1 MSDQLPIQGIRP
13 ATEHPKPKAGSVD
26 SQGGAQ
32 FRALLDR
39 LQREATSLQQ
49 NSGGLEDP
57 AALAGAV
64 DKAGSNLDE
73 ARSLGD
79 QLLEA
84 YRAARQ
90 IHSETKD
97 IA

>member
-13 ATEHPKPKAGSVD
+13 VSEQAQPQAASVE

-39 LQREATSLQQ
+39 LQREASSLQE
-49 NSGGLEDP
+49 SSSDLEDP

-64 DKAGSNLDE
+64 DQAGSTLSD

-84 YRAARQ
+84 YRAARHVQ
-90 IHSETKD
+90 GEEGGE
-97 IA
+97 A

>member
-1 MSDQLPIQGIRP
+1 MTQDLPIQGIRP
-13 ATEHPKPKAGSVD
+13 ASEPPRNAGGVEP
-26 SQGGAQ
+26 QGGAQ

-39 LQREATSLQQ
+39 LQREATSLQRD
-49 NSGGLEDP
+49 SGELEDP

-64 DKAGSNLDE
+64 DQAGSTLSD

-84 YRAARQ
+84 YRAARHIQ
-90 IHSETKD
+90 TQDSTGE
-97 IA
+97 

>member
-1 MSDQLPIQGIRP
+1 MSENLPIQGLRP
-13 ATEHPKPKAGSVD
+13 ASEPARPAEGVQ

-39 LQREATSLQQ
+39 LQREAASLQQ
-49 NSGGLEDP
+49 NSGELEDP

-64 DKAGSNLDE
+64 DQAGSTLSD

-84 YRAARQ
+84 YRAARHVQ
-90 IHSETKD
+90 SED
-97 IA
+97 QGGA

>member
-13 ATEHPKPKAGSVD
+13 ASEPARPQAASVD
-26 SQGGAQ
+26 TQGGAQ

-64 DKAGSNLDE
+64 DQAGSTLDE

-84 YRAARQ
+84 YRAARH
-90 IHSETKD
+90 IHSESKD
-97 IA
+97 SA